1 MSALKLIKLPKSYIA
16 KANIIKQ
23 FKEASFKLVE
33 IEGEFLDLLF
43 NENNPLSYE
52 QTFEL
57 YRTKFNNLAGSFPDQ
72 FYNSIEFDPC
82 YFTERYRPR
91 HEERI

>member
-1 MSALKLIKLPKSYIA
+1 MSALRLIRLPKSYIA

-72 FYNSIEFDPC
+72 FYNSIVYDPS
-82 YFTERYRPR
+82 YFWERYRPR